1 MFNCA
6 LILIK
11 FICHTSRSQAV
22 CSQINVI
29 RPEQELKHHT
39 LVPDRYIWI
48 SNWISHQTNKIS
60 KTFLISMAPE
70 ARLAASA
77 IGHRGQ
83 SQRWVAVFHLSL
95 CKFLERSSKHKE
107 ENDKKVLSDYLR
119 SGDLGQAVVCIPFFP
134 SPYLFSSWKTMW
146 GTASVH
152 CVGEMQSL
160 TSLLAVQQCTL
171 QQPVMCRLLPHICII
186 IYFFLFFFF
195 PTLEYT
201 WCVKM
206 VGLCLSNVLF
216 HF

>member
-107 ENDKKVLSDYLR
+107 ENDKKSSLWLLEVRGFGSGSGFHSFLPLPLLVLQLKNHVRHSQCPLCRRDAITHFPAGSTAVHITATSHVQIITTHMHYYL
-119 SGDLGQAVVCIPFFP
+119 FFP
-134 SPYLFSSWKTMW
+134 
-146 GTASVH
+146 
-152 CVGEMQSL
+152 
-160 TSLLAVQQCTL
+160 
-171 QQPVMCRLLPHICII
+171 
-186 IYFFLFFFF
+186 FFLFS
-195 PTLEYT
+195 YT
-201 WCVKM
+201 RVHM
-206 VGLCLSNVLF
+206 VCQNGRALP
-216 HF
+216 